1 MTETIR
7 ANFEIGKNKEVAGVL
22 DSTSDSKK
30 FSCWSSEF
38 FHLENHSNVYGKT
51 HDSQY
56 ISLLN
61 CLGETSSHMSNN
73 ERSYSCEIY
82 SHTLIVGK
90 EKVNPETDKFDSIS
104 LVIGNP
110 LKLFRSLDSF
120 GYVSFPD
127 EKLVEAL
134 NNQEYTPHF
143 ETEKHPVVAYFNGD
157 FDIFEQDTKLGKI
170 KAHNLITHGSW
181 GGATGVKIENQVMI
195 TIDFNEGISIDEAFK
210 RANSVALFLRFIGGK
225 GLFFKDI
232 SLKKMEHKHPEFT
245 IYHDSYNWGED
256 IKDGYYSK
264 PLIDVTNGSFP
275 SILKSWFEKDD
286 RENVRYS
293 FYNTYFRDV
302 YSPDRLITAA
312 NMFDIFPISDEDKK
326 KPIPSNAE
334 ELLKSLKA
342 HIKTEFSGLSDI
354 KQSLLQSIGYLSR
367 KSLKER
373 VEERLE
379 IIKPHLTGRKT
390 SAEDLEFIVNL
401 AIKSRNHYVHG
412 TEYKKL
418 TPEQLFD
425 FQALFIDTFEYIYA
439 LSELLEC
446 GWKINDAPIWT
457 SQHRIRGSEQQI
469 DFEIRK
475 LKKLSTLKAIP

>member
-38 FHLENHSNVYGKT
+38 FHVESHSNVYGKT
-51 HDSQY
+51 HDGKF

-61 CLGETSSHMSNN
+61 CLGNDSSHISHN

-82 SHTLIVGK
+82 SHTLVMGK

-127 EKLVEAL
+127 EKLVNAL
-134 NNQEYTPHF
+134 NKQEYTPHF

-181 GGATGVKIENQVMI
+181 GGATGVKIENKVMI
-195 TIDFNEGISIDEAFK
+195 TIDFNESISIDEAFK
-210 RANSVALFLRFIGGK
+210 QANSVALFFRFIGGK

-232 SLKKMEHKHPEFT
+232 TLKKMEHKHPEFT

-256 IKDGYYSK
+256 SKDGYYSE
-264 PLIDVTNGSFP
+264 PLIDVTNDGFP
-275 SILKSWFEKDD
+275 SILESWFEKDD

-302 YSPDRLITAA
+302 YSSDRLITAA
-312 NMFDIFPISDEDKK
+312 NMFDIFPISNEDKNLTLA
-326 KPIPSNAE
+326 PDAE
-334 ELLKSLKA
+334 ERIKNLKI
-342 HIKTEFSGLSDI
+342 HIKTEFSGFPDI

-367 KSLKER
+367 KSLKDR

-379 IIKPHLTGRKT
+379 IIKPHLATRKIT
-390 SAEDLEFIVNL
+390 SEDLKFIVNL
-401 AIKSRNHYVHG
+401 AIKSRNYYVHG
-412 TEYKKL
+412 SEYKKL
-418 TPEQLFD
+418 PPNKLFE
-425 FQALFIDTFEYIYA
+425 FQSLFIDTFEYIYV

-457 SQHRIRGSEQQI
+457 SRHRIRGCEQQI
-469 DFEIRK
+469 EFEISNLRK
-475 LKKLSTLKAIP
+475 TLD